1 MATIQR
7 PVEQAAAVKPSNE
20 PTGWSSW
27 LTTVDHKKI
36 GIMYLVV
43 AFFFFIIGGIEA
55 LLMRIQLGAPNNTFL
70 SPEAYNQI
78 FTMHA
83 TTMIFLGIMP
93 LNVGFGNYVVPIMIG
108 ARDMAFPRLNALSIW
123 LFIFGGLML
132 YSSFILGGAPA
143 AGWFSYVPLSNQPY
157 SPTHGMDYWII
168 GLTVTGVSSIAGA
181 LNFIVT
187 IINLRAPGMSF
198 NRMPLFVW
206 MTLVV
211 SFLLV
216 FAFPSLTVAQFQL
229 FFDRNFGTH
238 FFQAYRGGD
247 PLLWQHLFWFFGHP
261 EVYILILPAMG
272 VVSEVL
278 PTFSRKPI
286 FGYAFVA
293 YSGVAIGF
301 LGFTVWAH
309 HMFAVGMGPLINA
322 LFSAGSFLIGVPT
335 GVKIFNWIAT
345 LWLGNIR
352 LRTPLYFAVGFVAM
366 FIIGGIS
373 GVTLGSPPID
383 AQQTD
388 TYYVVAHI
396 HYVLFGGSI
405 FGMFAGAY
413 YWFPKITGRM
423 LSERLGKWHFWLML
437 IAFNITFFPMH
448 ILGTEGMPRRYYT
461 YEAGMGWDLWN
472 LIETIGAFAMAFSI
486 LIFFWNVLVSLR
498 AGQIAGAD
506 PWDAA
511 TLEWSTSSPP
521 PVYNFVKIPT
531 IYSRR
536 PLWDTKYPDLE
547 MAHAP
552 GAAVVKRGEAVQHER
567 ERLGQHD
574 SQEPIHLPSPT
585 YGPIIVAL
593 GITVA
598 AYGAVYVASSGGLS
612 AIVSVVGLLIMGY
625 GVVRWV
631 RSSQADLPH

>member
-7 PVEQAAAVKPSNE
+7 PVEQAAAVKPAEE
-20 PTGWSSW
+20 PGGWSSW

-132 YSSFILGGAPA
+132 YSSFILGGAPS

-157 SPTHGMDYWII
+157 SSTHGMDYWII
-168 GLTVTGVSSIAGA
+168 GLTVTGVASIAGA

-229 FFDRNFGTH
+229 FFDRNFGTT
-238 FFQAYRGGD
+238 FFKPSGGGD

-309 HMFAVGMGPLINA
+309 HMFAVGMSSHANTFFALITMA
-322 LFSAGSFLIGVPT
+322 VGIPT
-335 GVKIFNWIAT
+335 GIKIFNWLAT
-345 LWLGNIR
+345 LWGGKIR
-352 LRTPLYFAVGFVAM
+352 FATPMLWCIGFLLQFLIAGLTGVMLAAAPFDWQLTDSYF
-366 FIIGGIS
+366 
-373 GVTLGSPPID
+373 
-383 AQQTD
+383 
-388 TYYVVAHI
+388 VVAHF
-396 HYVLFGGSI
+396 HYVLVGAIVMTI
-405 FGMFAGAY
+405 FAAIY
-413 YWFPKITGRM
+413 YWFPKATGRM
-423 LSERLGKWHFWLML
+423 LSERLGRWHFWLFV
-437 IAFNITFFPMH
+437 IGFHVTFDTMHFPG
-448 ILGTEGMPRRYYT
+448 LLGMPRRIYT
-461 YEAGMGWDLWN
+461 YEPDRGWGTLN
-472 LIETIGAFAMAFSI
+472 LIITIGVVIQGAAI
-486 LIFFWNVLVSLR
+486 LIFLWNIVRSLAKGR
-498 AGQIAGAD
+498 TAGND
-506 PWDAA
+506 PWDAW
-511 TLEWSTSSPP
+511 TLEWAVTSPP
-521 PVYNFVKIPT
+521 PAYNFAKLPVVG
-531 IYSRR
+531 SRR
-536 PLWDTKYPDLE
+536 PLWDFKHPDDPDWRYE
-547 MAHAP
+547 
-552 GAAVVKRGEAVQHER
+552 
-567 ERLGQHD
+567 
-574 SQEPIHLPSPT
+574 
-585 YGPIIVAL
+585 
-593 GITVA
+593 
-598 AYGAVYVASSGGLS
+598 
-612 AIVSVVGLLIMGY
+612 
-625 GVVRWV
+625 
-631 RSSQADLPH
+631 